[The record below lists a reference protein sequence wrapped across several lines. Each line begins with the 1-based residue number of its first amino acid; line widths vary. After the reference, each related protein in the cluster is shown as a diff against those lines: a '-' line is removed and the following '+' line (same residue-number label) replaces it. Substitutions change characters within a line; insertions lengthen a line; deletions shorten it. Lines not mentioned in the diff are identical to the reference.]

1 MTIFSIC
8 MTILMTVA
16 QVQQSSVFDM
26 FRSKA
31 SEQCVNVDY
40 EFFTTVSGQK
50 VIGDGKVEVQGNSY
64 HMVGSGI
71 EIYCDG
77 STTWLID
84 EAAGEVVIESADS
97 NDAGLLAN
105 PIMLL
110 MNLEESG
117 ISYKVDGEKI
127 ILSLQDGTN
136 MDLIIKSMEIVPT
149 KKPEAFRPPTE
160 FPKKWIVT
168 DLR

>member
-8 MTILMTVA
+8 MTILMA
-16 QVQQSSVFDM
+16 AIQVQPSVFDI
-26 FRSKA
+26 FRNKA
-31 SEQCVNVDY
+31 SEECVSIEY
-40 EFFTTVSGQK
+40 EFSTTMSGHK
-50 VIGDGKVEVQGNSY
+50 VTGEGHVEVQGNSY
-64 HMVGSGI
+64 HMQGNGL
-71 EIYCDG
+71 EIFCDG
-77 STTWLID
+77 TTTWLID
-84 EAAGEVVIESADS
+84 EAAEEVFIESADS
-97 NDAGLLAN
+97 NDSGYLAN

-117 ISYKVDGEKI
+117 VSYKVDGDNI
-127 ILSLQDGTN
+127 ILDMPDGTKL
-136 MDLIIKSMEIVPT
+136 DIRIKSMEGIPT